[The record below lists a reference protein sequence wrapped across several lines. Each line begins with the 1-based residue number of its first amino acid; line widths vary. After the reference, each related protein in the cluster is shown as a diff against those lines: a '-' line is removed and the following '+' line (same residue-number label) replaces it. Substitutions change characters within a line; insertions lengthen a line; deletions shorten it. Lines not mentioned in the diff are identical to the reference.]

1 MRAILAVF
9 GRKFV
14 HKPGAKIGRHL
25 GQASLV
31 PSASTSS
38 SGTSVLTANDRV
50 IYPDRVIDALYI
62 KSYVRIAMKNPS
74 TAPIAHVID
83 GARITHYGYVGDSSP
98 DSASMAGE
106 GERGNKIVHL
116 LGVGRF
122 GGEELS
128 FF

>member
-1 MRAILAVF
+1 VRI
-9 GRKFV
+9 
-14 HKPGAKIGRHL
+14 
-25 GQASLV
+25 

-98 DSASMAGE
+98 DSASMAGK
-106 GERGNKIVHL
+106 GDRGNKLEPRVS
-116 LGVGRF
+116 VAF
-122 GGEELS
+122 SGGNK
-128 FF
+128 

>member
-98 DSASMAGE
+98 DSASMAGK
-106 GERGNKIVHL
+106 GDRGNKLEPRVSVAL
-116 LGVGRF
+116 S
-122 GGEELS
+122 GGNK
-128 FF
+128 